1 MVTARK
7 SVPLARPYW
16 WDDVPTLAA
25 TSWDDAPLPTTADT
39 VVIGGGLTGT
49 SAAYELASA
58 SRRVLVL
65 DAAVAG
71 SGASSRNAGM
81 VGRYLK
87 FSFGELMV
95 TRGLDA
101 AKLIFGE
108 MRRVYEECID
118 RIQGEGMACGLR
130 MRGRVVGAVS
140 PAHRE
145 RLYREW
151 DLRGR
156 HLGEAFRR
164 LDAPTSEIVSRY
176 YHGGIH
182 ILDNAAL
189 QPALYTDAM
198 RRRAEAAGA
207 TVRSGCAVT
216 GYVREAD
223 NRFHVATERG
233 NVVARNLIV
242 ATNGLTDARLPAFAD
257 RLAPINAL
265 MIATE
270 DLPADLIARH
280 WPQQRTYHD
289 NRRNSNYMQVS
300 PDGRRLVFGGRTGLH
315 RHPTPQAAEALRQE
329 MVALFP
335 ALCDVAISRVWTGRC
350 AVSADLLPRYGI
362 RDGVHFALGYCFSG
376 LAMAPYL
383 GRRAARLLLGT
394 DEGDSVFRRDDLGHM
409 PWLARQEALMPVVMH
424 YYRWRDRPAPL
435 AA

>member
-265 MIATE
+265 MPGNGRA
-270 DLPADLIARH
+270 LPGFAR
-280 WPQQRTYHD
+280 
-289 NRRNSNYMQVS
+289 RRNQPCLDGTLRRFRGS
-300 PDGRRLVFGGRTGLH
+300 PS
-315 RHPTPQAAEALRQE
+315 ALRHSRRRAFRPRLLLLGPRHG
-329 MVALFP
+329 AL
-335 ALCDVAISRVWTGRC
+335 S
-350 AVSADLLPRYGI
+350 
-362 RDGVHFALGYCFSG
+362 
-376 LAMAPYL
+376 
-383 GRRAARLLLGT
+383 RAARRT
-394 DEGDSVFRRDDLGHM
+394 PPSGDR
-409 PWLARQEALMPVVMH
+409 
-424 YYRWRDRPAPL
+424 
-435 AA
+435 